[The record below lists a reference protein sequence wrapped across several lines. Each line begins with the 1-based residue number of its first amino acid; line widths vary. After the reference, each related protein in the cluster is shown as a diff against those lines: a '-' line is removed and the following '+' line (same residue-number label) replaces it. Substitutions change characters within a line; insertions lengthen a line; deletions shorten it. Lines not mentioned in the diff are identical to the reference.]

1 MKAPKDICFE
11 FTDFVGWICLW
22 RINIFKKWKVESKR
36 EIVKEI
42 KKDKKRNDMSKLINK
57 ATDERNKENSL
68 G

>member
-1 MKAPKDICFE
+1 
-11 FTDFVGWICLW
+11 
-22 RINIFKKWKVESKR
+22 
-36 EIVKEI
+36 VKEI